1 MCMYSRMRNNQII
14 KTPIIHITTFAIQTE
29 ELLSWPRINIGK
41 SFLSNSIKIREI
53 KHKCATYICHENIHI
68 RNNSNSYRHRRTIR
82 NPYTIGLEGKI
93 RGEAAIRSMETNKIS
108 ELIKTIDRVRSGQ
121 VNIRDIDRRDIS
133 SIKEL
138 MTAYGVPYWSYWW

>member
-1 MCMYSRMRNNQII
+1 MYQENMY
-14 KTPIIHITTFAIQTE
+14 KTIH
-29 ELLSWPRINIGK
+29 
-41 SFLSNSIKIREI
+41 
-53 KHKCATYICHENIHI
+53 
-68 RNNSNSYRHRRTIR
+68 SYRHRRTIR

-138 MTAYGVPYWSYWW
+138 MTAYGVPY